1 MERFKNMKYKTM
13 YTFLNLLTLNFSEV
27 IWHHEILLQFPT
39 HSSDFDYLE
48 WLDILSKYCCQ

>member
-1 MERFKNMKYKTM
+1 MKYKTM